1 MLLVVLGNR
10 LFGSLPFTP
19 LSTTLRP
26 CPPLVNHFG
35 SSMSQIRVG
44 CTVREAS
51 ADPTELEDTNPTVRP
66 RPPPVEQ
73 DGQPLGRL
81 RVESAR
87 EGEGPHLMGVLR
99 TGNRPRALG
108 STGTARS
115 AVKCHDGNASTRAV
129 TIVGPSMTPPSDVP
143 TRSTTP
149 VTASARSSRAAA
161 RSASGRSRTPSNSV
175 ASHSRTQAL

>member
-26 CPPLVNHFG
+26 RPPLVNNFG
-35 SSMSQIRVG
+35 SPITKIRVG
-44 CTVREAS
+44 CTGTGDVCG
-51 ADPTELEDTNPTVRP
+51 PTELEKTIHQCARHRLGSNGTANPWVGSGWNHVMEVRALT
-66 RPPPVEQ
+66 RWLCSDLGADLERWDPPV
-73 DGQPLGRL
+73 P
-81 RVESAR
+81 
-87 EGEGPHLMGVLR
+87 
-99 TGNRPRALG
+99 
-108 STGTARS
+108 RS
-115 AVKCHDGNASTRAV
+115 ATKCHDGNASTRAA

-149 VTASARSSRAAA
+149 ATASARPSRADV